1 MMRVDDEMEA
11 DMLEQM
17 LLQSNMVSRLGQGD
31 TVAPRAYRL
40 FDRAV
45 RAGRRKKLRAAILG
59 QSRRL
64 LALSDMQADI
74 QIVDRYNG
82 GTRAVALD
90 QIRGS
95 MNRAGDFDRDFY
107 PVQERT
113 ENRWIRVATAM
124 LRGEVLPPVELI
136 QVRDTYFVV
145 DGHHR
150 LSAARA
156 LKHSHVDAA
165 VTVWEIAK

>member
-1 MMRVDDEMEA
+1 MMRVNDEMEA

-17 LLQSNMVSRLGQGD
+17 LFQTNLASRLGQSN
-31 TVAPRAYRL
+31 TVAPQACRL
-40 FDRAV
+40 FDRAIH
-45 RAGRRKKLRAAILG
+45 AGQHKKLRAAILG

-64 LALSDMQADI
+64 LALSDLQADL
-74 QIVDRYNG
+74 QIVNRHNG

-95 MNRAGDFDRDFY
+95 MNRADDFDRDFY
-107 PVQERT
+107 PAQERT

-124 LRGEVLPPVELI
+124 LRGVTLPPVELI
-136 QVRDTYFVV
+136 QVGDIYFVV

-150 LSAARA
+150 ISAARA
-156 LKHSHVDAA
+156 LKYSHVDAA
-165 VTVWEIAK
+165 VTVWEVAN